1 MHWGEDD
8 EDSSEEEDQS
18 STTEESTS
26 TSTLTPATNISSSKS
41 SISSSVSGEEKDNNE
56 ADNNKSSSST
66 SINAAT
72 TSPPT
77 STPQTR
83 KPRTASVED
92 FYQSLNPT
100 QSEISS
106 YVDKHG
112 PFAGTM
118 MATAKPLSRAL
129 RAKLSELLVEQE
141 QLLERIRTQRKNTKE
156 LPEMD
161 HIVAVLNKVP
171 EYQKKMQ
178 WIKGSMQR
186 TQSMVDQMKKQ
197 SLSLQAQVQRDVIKT
212 AEKKKVEQQQ
222 YAQTKAKVVSSGS
235 KGEDEL

>member
-1 MHWGEDD
+1 
-8 EDSSEEEDQS
+8 
-18 STTEESTS
+18 
-26 TSTLTPATNISSSKS
+26 
-41 SISSSVSGEEKDNNE
+41 
-56 ADNNKSSSST
+56 
-66 SINAAT
+66 
-72 TSPPT
+72 
-77 STPQTR
+77 
-83 KPRTASVED
+83 
-92 FYQSLNPT
+92 
-100 QSEISS
+100 
-106 YVDKHG
+106 
-112 PFAGTM
+112 
-118 MATAKPLSRAL
+118 
-129 RAKLSELLVEQE
+129 
-141 QLLERIRTQRKNTKE
+141 
-156 LPEMD
+156 MD